1 MTPTLTHI
9 ALHVRDLAA
18 STAFYRDWCALDL
31 VHERADEG
39 VVWLAEPGRARDFV
53 LVLIGGGPERSR
65 IEGDYGHLGFAL
77 ADRTAVDVAAARARE
92 AGLLAWGPY
101 DEPWPTGYYCGLS
114 DPDGNLVEFSYG
126 QPLGPGAE
134 GSSRGQ

>member
-1 MTPTLTHI
+1 MAPTLTHI

-18 STAFYRDWCALDL
+18 SAAFYRDWCALAQ
-31 VHERADEG
+31 VHERAGEG
-39 VVWLAEPGRARDFV
+39 VVWLAEPGRGQEFV
-53 LVLIGGGPERSR
+53 LVLIGGGPERPR

-77 ADRTAVDVAAARARE
+77 DDRTAVDDVVARARD

-101 DEPWPTGYYCGLS
+101 DESWPTGYYCGVA
-114 DPDGNLVEFSYG
+114 DPDGNIVEFSYG

-134 GSSRGQ
+134 DH